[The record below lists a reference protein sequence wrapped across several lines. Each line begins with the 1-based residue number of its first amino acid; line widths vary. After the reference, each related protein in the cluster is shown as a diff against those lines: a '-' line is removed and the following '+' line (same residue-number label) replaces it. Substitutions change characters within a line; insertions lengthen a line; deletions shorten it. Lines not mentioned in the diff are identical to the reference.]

1 MAKKPIL
8 LRCIVPK
15 GIKPYTLLPFGL
27 YCNRGLQNARIG
39 DVVEFQTDWRIDKR
53 RLVRKCKVEV
63 NSGVFTFLLKSLY
76 GERTRWE
83 DLHKRWEAE
92 CIIEGLGRDAFS
104 KTEVILIEVEEIKEE
119 DE

>member
-8 LRCIVPK
+8 LRCIAPK
-15 GIKPYTLLPFGL
+15 AVKPYTLLPWGL
-27 YCNRGLQNARIG
+27 YCNRELQSARNG
-39 DVVEFQTDWRIDKR
+39 DILEFQTDWRIDRR

-83 DLHKRWEAE
+83 DVRKRWEAE

-104 KTEVILIEVEEIKEE
+104 ETEVMLIEVEEIKE
-119 DE
+119 DEI